1 MAKRNHTV
9 TTREGYA
16 IWSTS
21 YDAERNPLIMT
32 EEPRVTALLESLPPP
47 LHALDVATGTGR
59 WALNLAKLG
68 VDVTA
73 IDESPDM
80 LALARKKARQAGVRI
95 RFDQRD
101 LQEELPFPSGHFD
114 LVVCALALCHV
125 VNLETAITEC
135 SRVLKRGGHLLI
147 TDFHPQAIVN
157 GWETTIFR
165 GEDAYILPTVRHSRS
180 AYLRA
185 IEMSGCDVIHVED
198 VPVRDQP
205 EEAILR
211 GEDVDEFMR
220 QYGDWPFCLIVLA
233 RRQIAV
239 G

>member
-1 MAKRNHTV
+1 MATRNHAV

-21 YDAERNPLIMT
+21 YDEERNPLIMT

-47 LHALDVATGTGR
+47 LRVLDVATGTGR
-59 WALNLAKLG
+59 WALHLAQLG
-68 VDVTA
+68 AEATA
-73 IDESPDM
+73 IDESPEM
-80 LALARKKARQAGVRI
+80 LVVAREKADSVGLPI
-95 RFDQRD
+95 RFEQGA
-101 LQEELPFPSGHFD
+101 LQEGLPFPSDHFD
-114 LVVCALALCHV
+114 LVICALALCHV
-125 VNLETAITEC
+125 PDLSGAVAEC
-135 SRVLKRGGHLLI
+135 SRVLRYGGYLLI

-185 IEMSGCDVIHVED
+185 IEVSGCGVIHVED
-198 VPVRDQP
+198 VLIRDQP

-233 RRQIAV
+233 RRHTAID
-239 G
+239 

>member
-1 MAKRNHTV
+1 MGKRNHTV

-47 LHALDVATGTGR
+47 HRVLDVGTGTGR
-59 WALNLAKLG
+59 WALNLAKRG
-68 VDVTA
+68 ADVTA
-73 IDESPDM
+73 IDESPEM
-80 LALARKKARQAGVRI
+80 LVVARDKAALASLPI
-95 RFDQRD
+95 RFEQRA
-101 LQEELPFPSGHFD
+101 LQEGLPFPSDHFD
-114 LVVCALALCHV
+114 LVICALALCHV
-125 VNLETAITEC
+125 SDLRGAVAEC
-135 SRVLKRGGHLLI
+135 SRVLRRGGYLLI
-147 TDFHPQAIVN
+147 TDFHPQAILN

-185 IEMSGCDVIHVED
+185 IEMSGCDVIHVEE
-198 VPVRDQP
+198 VLVRDQP
-205 EEAILR
+205 EEAVLR
-211 GEDVDEFMR
+211 GEDIDEFMR

-233 RRQIAV
+233 CRQTAT

>member
-1 MAKRNHTV
+1 
-9 TTREGYA
+9 
-16 IWSTS
+16 
-21 YDAERNPLIMT
+21 
-32 EEPRVTALLESLPPP
+32 
-47 LHALDVATGTGR
+47 
-59 WALNLAKLG
+59 
-68 VDVTA
+68 
-73 IDESPDM
+73 M
-80 LALARKKARQAGVRI
+80 LALARKKARQAGERI

-101 LQEELPFPSGHFD
+101 LQEVLPFPSGHFD
-114 LVVCALALCHV
+114 LVMCALALCHV
-125 VNLETAITEC
+125 VNLETAIAEC

-185 IEMSGCDVIHVED
+185 IEVSGCGVIHVED
-198 VPVRDQP
+198 VLVRDQP

-233 RRQIAV
+233 RRHTAID
-239 G
+239 